1 MIIVEIHLETTV
13 VHGVQECG
21 SGGPSLEDIRW
32 AEAQRKIQNIVNN
45 FYSKLREY
53 DANIRKNKNGT
64 YIDLSTGKPLSIK
77 ELPPEGL
84 VCKNGLFYWGE
95 QNVYRCGDKWVY
107 LDGAGTDYEYKPNK
121 SKLTSDVYNF
131 NKYCNQQIGKI
142 NRFFSNIPSGIYY
155 IDKEGFFDINTDNKL
170 FGPGEIPSNLRY
182 ESGKFYNK
190 SFGTEVEYDPIAGK
204 WYEVEYEDKL
214 INKRVNKLPENA
226 ILTANGYKVPG
237 DNKIYYTDGKGNYF
251 YDVSIKEKK
260 YGDEYHAPSI
270 GSDIAIAEF
279 EFRKGFVTAG
289 ARTIGG
295 AQSLVL
301 FVFDNKNAF
310 GDNNIYLQTKEKW
323 NKYEE
328 DVISD
333 YNENSLV
340 VKTNNSYGSASNLLG
355 QGTFYA
361 ITAKTANTIIP
372 EKITDLALSATTN
385 SALSAESINSA
396 KKEGKNV
403 KHENIYYVSRVGLS
417 TILNMKAKSFSDT
430 NYAPIIYSA
439 TGAGQVRIY
448 QDLNKYANIQ
458 KENEPLSTYYDWA
471 IGGFICGAI
480 DSKVVNNIT
489 KNIGYKIKNKYNHI
503 GLNLRSSFTEQSFI
517 NNIPSVNGTS
527 QLAFDTISNAA
538 GSSDFNLITLG
549 IQNKK
554 DKNNTFFVLGTN

>member
-1 MIIVEIHLETTV
+1 M
-13 VHGVQECG
+13 
-21 SGGPSLEDIRW
+21 
-32 AEAQRKIQNIVNN
+32 
-45 FYSKLREY
+45 
-53 DANIRKNKNGT
+53 
-64 YIDLSTGKPLSIK
+64 
-77 ELPPEGL
+77 
-84 VCKNGLFYWGE
+84 
-95 QNVYRCGDKWVY
+95 
-107 LDGAGTDYEYKPNK
+107 
-121 SKLTSDVYNF
+121 
-131 NKYCNQQIGKI
+131 
-142 NRFFSNIPSGIYY
+142 
-155 IDKEGFFDINTDNKL
+155 
-170 FGPGEIPSNLRY
+170 
-182 ESGKFYNK
+182 
-190 SFGTEVEYDPIAGK
+190 
-204 WYEVEYEDKL
+204 
-214 INKRVNKLPENA
+214 
-226 ILTANGYKVPG
+226 
-237 DNKIYYTDGKGNYF
+237 
-251 YDVSIKEKK
+251 
-260 YGDEYHAPSI
+260 
-270 GSDIAIAEF
+270 
-279 EFRKGFVTAG
+279 
-289 ARTIGG
+289 
-295 AQSLVL
+295 
-301 FVFDNKNAF
+301 
-310 GDNNIYLQTKEKW
+310 
-323 NKYEE
+323 
-328 DVISD
+328 
-333 YNENSLV
+333 V

-361 ITAKTANTIIP
+361 ITANTANTIIP